1 MRQKL
6 SDFNHKILNTQNMSV
21 LVFTENWDG
30 KFKKLSFELVS
41 YGAKVAEMM
50 NSSVTALSIGDV
62 AEDELKTLGGYGAK
76 KIVSVSDPKLKNLD
90 NQAYASVIAD
100 IAAREGAK
108 VIIISNNNTGKAI
121 APRLSVRLKAGVG
134 SGISKLPLT
143 LEPFT
148 VYKRTYSGNAYAHVV
163 IRSAIKIIT
172 LAQNSF
178 DIAATSNNA
187 AIENVSVSLD
197 GSLVKTEV
205 SDIQKQ
211 TGKILLTDA
220 EVVVS
225 GGRGMKS
232 PDNWGPIVEL
242 AGLLGAATACS
253 RPVSDEGW
261 RPHDEHTGQTGKIIA
276 PNLYI
281 AVGISGATQ
290 HLAGISSSK
299 YIVAINSDKD
309 APIFEAA
316 QYGIV
321 GDAQKILPKL
331 VEAVKELK
339 K

>member
-1 MRQKL
+1 
-6 SDFNHKILNTQNMSV
+6 MSV

-30 KFKKLSFELVS
+30 KFKKLSYELVS
-41 YGAKVAEMM
+41 YGAKIAEMM
-50 NSSVTALSIGDV
+50 NCSVTVLSIGDV
-62 AEDELKTLGGYGAK
+62 AADELKKLGGYGAK
-76 KIVSVSDPKLKNLD
+76 KILSVSDANLKNLD
-90 NQAYASVIAD
+90 NQAYASVIAGL
-100 IAAREGAK
+100 AVREGSK
-108 VIIISNNNTGKAI
+108 VIILSNNNTGKAV
-121 APRLSVRLKAGVG
+121 APRLSVRLKAGIG
-134 SGISKLPLT
+134 SGISRLPLS

-148 VYKRTYSGNAYAHVV
+148 VYKRTYSGNAYAQVV
-163 IRSAIKIIT
+163 IRSEIKILT

-178 DIAATSNNA
+178 DIVSTPDNSMVENAT
-187 AIENVSVSLD
+187 VSLD
-197 GSLVKTEV
+197 GSLVKTRV
-205 SDIQKQ
+205 TDVQKQ

-220 EVVVS
+220 EIVVS

-321 GDAQKILPKL
+321 GDAMKVLPKL
-331 VEAVKELK
+331 VEAVKEIK